1 MIKLYFK
8 MAVILVIMFLGI
20 IIFNSILKLLA
31 SIMIYIVGTIALVAL
46 IAVAVLPKRK
56 QIYYREY
63 LKGKISEVIN

>member
-56 QIYYREY
+56 LIYYREY